1 MSKILVIDD
10 DADMQ
15 LAIRLCLESKGYQ
28 VIEARCGDEGLQM
41 LKTRKPDLIILD
53 VMMGTPTE
61 GFQTALKLRSP
72 DPHSEYSEYNKI
84 PIVMLTGIHSTT
96 PVRFKPDQDYLPV
109 DTFIEK
115 PLVPEILLEKVARLL
130 KN

>member
-28 VIEARCGDEGLQM
+28 VIEAKCASEGLHTV
-41 LKTRKPDLIILD
+41 KTVKPDLIILD
-53 VMMGTPTE
+53 VMMGTATE

-72 DPHSEYSEYNKI
+72 DPHSEYLEFSTI
-84 PIVMLTGIHSTT
+84 PIVMLTAIHSTT
-96 PVRFKPDQDYLPV
+96 PVRFAPDQEYLPV
-109 DTFIEK
+109 DKFIDK
-115 PLVPEILLEKVARLL
+115 PLVPEVLLAAVDQLL
-130 KN
+130 RN